1 MYIYALLS
9 SSRSCMLIYTSGV
22 HCIIIKLVRAHALE
36 RLVVQI
42 GEGLCPVNASSFN
55 LVRAYAL

>member
-1 MYIYALLS
+1 
-9 SSRSCMLIYTSGV
+9 MLIYTSGV
-22 HCIIIKLVRAHALE
+22 HCIIIKFVRAYALE

-55 LVRAYAL
+55 LVRAHSL